1 MMALRAARL
10 WRAKNLYL
18 MDRRK
23 FLKTTVPSVLLPTL
37 FGGISL
43 RAFAHSPFLQSL
55 AGDLDSGRVLVLIQL
70 NGGNDGLNTVIPLD
84 QYDAYMAAR
93 GNIAIPEAKLLS
105 LNGFDHTALNP
116 AMTAMQQL
124 FNEGQLSIV
133 QSVSYPQP
141 NFSHFRATDIW
152 LTGADANQVLSTGW
166 AGRYLNEQYPR
177 FPEAFPNAAM
187 PDPLAVQVGSI
198 VSPALQGPALTMG
211 MAISNPT
218 SFYNLINGQPPSGSG
233 GRAGELLGYIREMS
247 IKTDQYAGVIKK
259 AAQKV
264 TIQSTLYP
272 PQGKNPLADQLKIV
286 SRMIAGGL
294 KTKIYMVNL
303 GSFDTHARQT
313 EAGDTTTGT
322 HARLLGRLS
331 EAIGAFMDDLQKQQ
345 VADRVIGMTFSEF
358 GRRIKSNASGGTDHG
373 AGAPVFIFGGN
384 VQGGILGNSPVLPK
398 AANVNDNI
406 PMQYDFRSIYA
417 TLLERW
423 FGVSQAGLQT
433 LLLKNYQSLPLVR
446 GVTPVSPD
454 AEDAAGGGRRTPRDE
469 SQPGNASQPSRAGN
483 LILKQ
488 SFPSFSSSTVLTFSS
503 SGGHTMVQVFD
514 TEGQLVAVPY
524 DKDDVAP
531 GNYSITFD
539 GTGFDGNKLPAGT
552 YYARLQNG
560 IHQQVVRM
568 EKEV

>member
-1 MMALRAARL
+1 
-10 WRAKNLYL
+10 

-23 FLKTTVPSVLLPTL
+23 FLKTTIPSVLLPTL

-43 RAFAHSPFLQSL
+43 RAFAQSPFLQTL

-70 NGGNDGLNTVIPLD
+70 NGGNDGLNTVVPLD
-84 QYDAYMAAR
+84 HYDAYMAAR
-93 GNIAIPEAKLLS
+93 GNIAIPQAKLLS

-124 FNEGQLSIV
+124 FNEGKLSIV

-152 LTGADANQVLSTGW
+152 LTGADTNQVLNTGW
-166 AGRYLNEQYPR
+166 AGRYLNNQYPR
-177 FPEAFPNAAM
+177 FPEDFPNAAM

-198 VSPALQGPALTMG
+198 VSPALQGPGLTMG

-218 SFYNLINGQPPSGSG
+218 SFYNLINGQPPSESG

-247 IKTDQYAGVIKK
+247 VKTDQYAGVIKK

-264 TIQSTLYP
+264 TVQSSLYP
-272 PQGKNPLADQLKIV
+272 QQGKNPLADQLKIV

-294 KTKIYMVNL
+294 QTKIYMVNL

-313 EAGDTTTGT
+313 DATDTTTGA
-322 HARLLGRLS
+322 HARLLGHLS

-373 AGAPVFIFGGN
+373 AGAPVFIFGGS
-384 VQGGILGNSPVLPK
+384 VQGGILGNSPVLPH
-398 AANVNDNI
+398 AATVNDNI
-406 PMQYDFRSIYA
+406 PMQYDFRSLYA

-423 FGVSQAGLQT
+423 FSVDPAGLRT
-433 LLLKNYQSLPLVR
+433 MLLKNYQSLPLVQ
-446 GVTPVSPD
+446 GGPHGSDGHAPGSD
-454 AEDAAGGGRRTPRDE
+454 SAAR
-469 SQPGNASQPSRAGN
+469 AAAPSTAGN
-483 LILKQ
+483 LILK
-488 SFPSFSSSTVLTFSS
+488 SSCPSFSNATVLTFSS
-503 SGGHTMVQVFD
+503 FGGHTMVQVFD
-514 TEGQLVAVPY
+514 TEGRLVAVPY
-524 DKDDVAP
+524 DQDEVAP
-531 GNYSITFD
+531 GNYSVAFNGD
-539 GTGFDGNKLPAGT
+539 GLPAGT

-560 IHQQVVRM
+560 VHQQVVPM
-568 EKEV
+568 EKEGA